1 MDYIIQNGKLYC
13 ISDQYLAHHG
23 IKGMKWGVRRFQK
36 EDGSLTPAGKKR
48 YSDDSI
54 DKGSEEIA
62 SGKAVKPKKEK
73 VSGHRLR
80 LERKYMESG
89 MSEAEAKAA
98 ADKRIRVE
106 KVLAVTAGVTVGA
119 CAAYY
124 AKNKWTQTRCDQIL
138 KAGTTFHNLD
148 SQANERLG
156 EHLYV
161 NYRKDDTDYFRGH
174 FALGKMRHNGHVF
187 NYELTAQNDIKIPS
201 INTRKNVF
209 KELYDKDPEFAKT
222 FREHSGLK
230 LNNYSSKEVYDKMWR
245 SFGDKDNPEFNVA
258 KRKYFEALKQKGY
271 DAIVDE
277 WDTKPF
283 VFRSEA
289 PLILLDTSS
298 KSFGSRTIRELNEK
312 DILLA
317 QANSKNWIRKR
328 DLMNSLTGFHN
339 NKFDE
344 TEKQL
349 SKYAAKSAKNSEY
362 INKVV
367 DAINDRDRNQPWF
380 KGQSEDIGIFTRREK
395 GATLARA
402 GRYMTKN
409 SKLTVDQAI
418 KRAEKVDNAEDVAK
432 FIASNTAF
440 YGGIYAV
447 ARTSDNRKVEKYI
460 KEHPNTKLTNVEIL
474 KKVKGF
480 G

>member
-1 MDYIIQNGKLYC
+1 M
-13 ISDQYLAHHG
+13 
-23 IKGMKWGVRRFQK
+23 
-36 EDGSLTPAGKKR
+36 TPAGKKR
-48 YSDDSI
+48 YSDGSSKDSV
-54 DKGSEEIA
+54 EIA

-161 NYRKDDTDYFRGH
+161 NYRKDDTDFFRGH

-222 FREHSGLK
+222 FREHSGFK
-230 LNNYSSKEVYDKMWR
+230 QEHSAKTVYKFMWQTM
-245 SFGDKDNPEFNVA
+245 GDKDDPEFNVA

-277 WDTKPF
+277 WDSKPG

-298 KSFGSRTIRELNEK
+298 KSFGNRTIRELNEK

-317 QANSKNWIRKR
+317 QANSKSWIRKR
-328 DLMNSLTGFHN
+328 DFMNSVAPTFHN
-339 NKFDE
+339 NKFAESDKE
-344 TEKQL
+344 L
-349 SKYAAKSAKNSEY
+349 SRYAAKSAKNSEY
-362 INKVV
+362 IDKVV
-367 DAINDRDRNQPWF
+367 DAINYRWRGTTQINPNGMAEDVRNLMKQQ
-380 KGQSEDIGIFTRREK
+380 KGS
-395 GATLARA
+395 TLARA
-402 GRYMTKN
+402 GKYMTKN
-409 SKLTVDQAI
+409 SKLTVYEAI
-418 KRAEKVDNAEDVAK
+418 EKAEKIDNVEDVAK
-432 FIASNTAF
+432 FIAGNTAL
-440 YGGIYAV
+440 YGGSYAAV
-447 ARTSDNRKVEKYI
+447 SAMNNRKVEKYI
-460 KEHPNTKLTNVEIL
+460 AEHPNTTLSNKEIL
-474 KKVKGF
+474 KMLNKK
-480 G
+480 